1 MHPTRKVERAPRIG
15 FFLSKTP
22 FDSIHF
28 EWEIDGISLFYLG
41 GKSGGKS
48 KNPVKSQVGT
58 PSAKGRNFAKFP
70 SIRETPKGKTVLRG
84 TFCMGA
90 TKASNP
96 RISSQ
101 TETFP
106 TSHRNSLPHGNTEK
120 SSAIF
125 PVGMPHNQPPA

>member
-22 FDSIHF
+22 FGSIHF

-96 RISSQ
+96 KTSDQIENSPPP
-101 TETFP
+101 TEIRYPIGTQK
-106 TSHRNSLPHGNTEK
+106 N
-120 SSAIF
+120 
-125 PVGMPHNQPPA
+125 PP